1 MTRLARG
8 RDSLSLGTYDAPTS
22 CMSVALA
29 QAILA
34 QAPLAQAFG
43 SSPRGQV
50 VVASRASH
58 HASVVP

>member
-29 QAILA
+29 QA
-34 QAPLAQAFG
+34 PLAQAFG
-43 SSPRGQV
+43 SNPRGQV